1 MADDLSCA
9 LVLLAA
15 GASSRMG
22 RPKQLLPVNGQPLLR
37 LIAERA
43 LTAPVSA
50 VVVVLGAHAAE
61 IAPCLNGLSV
71 KIVVNE
77 NWAEGMG
84 SSLQTGV
91 KAISALAP
99 APRGVVIALGDQPD
113 FSAAHVTHLVEMW
126 RVSQSS
132 IVASEA
138 NGVLM
143 PPALFAASHFPEL
156 LSLRGDAGARSLFQL
171 HAREVPFVPLAAACD
186 LDTPE
191 DYTDYL
197 VRQNL
202 SL

>member
-1 MADDLSCA
+1 MADDFSCA
-9 LVLLAA
+9 LLLLAA

-22 RPKQLLPVNGQPLLR
+22 RPKQLLPVDGQPLLR

-50 VVVVLGAHAAE
+50 VVVVLGAHVSE
-61 IAPCLNGLSV
+61 IAPCFAGLPV

-84 SSLQTGV
+84 SSLRAGV
-91 KAISALAP
+91 EAISALTP
-99 APRGVVIALGDQPD
+99 APQGVVIALGDQPD
-113 FSAAHVTHLVEMW
+113 FSAAHVIHLIEMW
-126 RVSQSS
+126 RASHSS

-143 PPALFAASHFPEL
+143 PPALFAANHFPDL

-171 HAREVPFVPLAAACD
+171 HTREVPFVPMAAACD

-191 DYTDYL
+191 DYTAYL
-197 VRQNL
+197 ERGNL
-202 SL
+202 NL

>member
-1 MADDLSCA
+1 MADDFSCA

-71 KIVVNE
+71 KIALNE

-84 SSLQTGV
+84 SSLRVGV
-91 KAISALAP
+91 KVTASLTP
-99 APRGVVIALGDQPD
+99 SPRGVVIALGDQPD
-113 FSAAHVTHLVEMW
+113 FSAAHVTQLIAMW
-126 RVSQSS
+126 RASKSS

-143 PPALFAASHFPEL
+143 PPALFAANHFPEL

-171 HAREVPFVPLAAACD
+171 HSREVPFVPLATACD
-186 LDTPE
+186 LDTPD

-202 SL
+202 DL

>member
-1 MADDLSCA
+1 MADDFSC
-9 LVLLAA
+9 AA

-22 RPKQLLPVNGQPLLR
+22 RPKQLLPINGRPLLR

-50 VVVVLGAHAAE
+50 VVVVLGAHANE
-61 IAPCLNGLSV
+61 ITPCLHGLSV
-71 KIVVNE
+71 RIVVNE
-77 NWAEGMG
+77 NWTEGMG
-84 SSLQTGV
+84 SSLRTGMQV
-91 KAISALAP
+91 ISALIPGPQA
-99 APRGVVIALGDQPD
+99 VVIALGDQPD
-113 FSAAHVTHLVEMW
+113 FSATHMTQLIEMG
-126 RVSQSS
+126 RASRSS

-143 PPALFAASHFPEL
+143 PPALFAANHFPEL

-171 HAREVPFVPLAAACD
+171 HAREVPFVPLTAACD

-197 VRQNL
+197 ERKNL
-202 SL
+202 NL